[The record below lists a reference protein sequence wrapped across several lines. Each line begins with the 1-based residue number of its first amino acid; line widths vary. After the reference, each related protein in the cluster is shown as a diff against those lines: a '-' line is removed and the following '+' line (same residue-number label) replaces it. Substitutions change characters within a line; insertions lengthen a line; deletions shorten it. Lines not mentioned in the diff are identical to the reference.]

1 MDSFNIISFGKKEE
15 NLKSSLALGVIG
27 SSLSTFKS
35 NVAFNANIFLHCNA
49 MIWGIA
55 KISSSY
61 FYSEEKIWEDKIYP
75 HRFKISNIELFSQPI
90 PLSDGII
97 NKAFRE
103 QFGTGWA
110 YKFIFT
116 PKPVPSDIAAL
127 ILDAV
132 KKQNEVSA

>member
-15 NLKSSLALGVIG
+15 NLKSSVAHGVIG

-35 NVAFNANIFLHCNA
+35 NVASDANIFLHCNA
-49 MIWGIA
+49 MIWGLA
-55 KISSSY
+55 KVSSDY
-61 FYSEEKIWEDKIYP
+61 FYSDVKIWEDKIYP
-75 HRFKISNIELFSQPI
+75 HRFKISNISLFNQPI

-97 NKAFRE
+97 NKAFRD

-116 PKPVPSDIAAL
+116 PKPIPSDIATL
-127 ILDAV
+127 ILDAA
-132 KKQNEVSA
+132 KKENELSA